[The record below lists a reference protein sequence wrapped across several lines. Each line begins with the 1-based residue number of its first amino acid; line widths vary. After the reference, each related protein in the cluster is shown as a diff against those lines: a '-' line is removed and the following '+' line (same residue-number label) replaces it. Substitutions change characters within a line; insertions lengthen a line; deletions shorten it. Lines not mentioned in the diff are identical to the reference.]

1 MSFWV
6 YYSLSACVS
15 VISSAHLTLLGR
27 AIAEGD
33 SVSLTVRP
41 SVRLFVYPSVTL
53 VGNATLAL
61 YDREMFLLPRGQIVQ
76 SWVQGFTPK
85 GCVKGRYPLPIATC
99 QLSYLYNLLQ
109 VHQPSQTLRSSTEK
123 LLQMPYLSTDFGRLA
138 FSYSSPAT
146 SLNSIPTSIK
156 IVPLYTVSSAT
167 SSLTS

>member
-76 SWVQGFTPK
+76 S
-85 GCVKGRYPLPIATC
+85 
-99 QLSYLYNLLQ
+99 
-109 VHQPSQTLRSSTEK
+109 
-123 LLQMPYLSTDFGRLA
+123 
-138 FSYSSPAT
+138 
-146 SLNSIPTSIK
+146 
-156 IVPLYTVSSAT
+156 
-167 SSLTS
+167 